1 MQVSARSQQ
10 ACVVVPIYRSTLLP
24 YEQVALGRCD
34 EVLESHD
41 VVLAK
46 PTSLDLASVLTAHPR
61 CRVESFDDAYFK
73 GVAGYNRLMLSD
85 EFYARFEAYEYI
97 LIHQLD
103 AFVFKD
109 ELGYWCDRGYDYI
122 GAPWLPDSSVPSR
135 LDLAKA
141 AARRK
146 LSRLV
151 NRLDANAGGMHA
163 TQYMFS
169 VGNGGF
175 SLRRVRSM
183 RRVLSALGSRTDDYR
198 QARMT
203 LNSEDLFFAVEV
215 NRYWPRLRI
224 PDLKVAAGFSWE
236 RNPAVA
242 RILNGGSLPFG
253 CHAWNKLHRDD
264 WAPVFEE
271 HGYPLGRILDA

>member
-1 MQVSARSQQ
+1 MPVSAKSQQ

-34 EVLESHD
+34 EVLDAHD

-46 PTSLDLASVLTAHPR
+46 PASLDLTQVLKSHPR
-61 CRVESFDDAYFK
+61 CRVEAFDDDYFK

-85 EFYARFEAYEYI
+85 EFYARFEAYDYV

-109 ELGYWCDRGYDYI
+109 ELGHWCNQGYDYI
-122 GAPWLPDSSVPSR
+122 GAPWLPDSSVPSP
-135 LDLAKA
+135 LDLLKA
-141 AARRK
+141 ATRRK
-146 LSRLV
+146 LGRLV

-163 TQYMFS
+163 TQYMFA

-175 SLRRVRSM
+175 SLRRVQSM
-183 RRVLSALGSRTDDYR
+183 RRALAALGSRTDDYR
-198 QARMT
+198 RARMT
-203 LNSEDLFFAVEV
+203 LNSEDLFFSVEV
-215 NRYWPRLRI
+215 NRYRRRLRI
-224 PDLKVAAGFSWE
+224 PDVGVAAGFSWE

-242 RILNGGSLPFG
+242 RVLNGGSLPFG

-264 WAPVFEE
+264 WTPVFEQF
-271 HGYPLGRILDA
+271 GYSLDRILDA